1 MASSRLFGVL
11 RQGECLAELSVNQ
24 DFRFHLSGII
34 ITNHVDEIDEPAS
47 KRPPKRIA
55 VIDPESCFGAFAC
68 SICQAACP
76 VEDCIVEEPDAYG
89 RIVCAV
95 RIDKCIGCGLCVTLG
110 NTTAPQPRDFGCP
123 ADYDAIDMHDYDDA
137 VKFVEA
143 DVEDERIVEQPSA
156 GTPS

>member
-1 MASSRLFGVL
+1 M
-11 RQGECLAELSVNQ
+11 
-24 DFRFHLSGII
+24 
-34 ITNHVDEIDEPAS
+34 
-47 KRPPKRIA
+47 
-55 VIDPESCFGAFAC
+55 
-68 SICQAACP
+68 
-76 VEDCIVEEPDAYG
+76 EDCIVEEPDAYG

-123 ADYDAIDMHDYDDA
+123 ADYDAIDMHDYDDV

-143 DVEDERIVEQPSA
+143 DGEDERIVEQSSA